1 VFIYLIRFCIYHL
14 SAIAGSRSSGL
25 IAQCWASMVAMGED
39 GYMNNAK
46 AILDTV
52 QEMDKALATIPEFE
66 IIGQSQAMI
75 VCFRSRD
82 PAALNI
88 YAVGDGMSKKGW
100 SLNLLQKP
108 ASIHLCVTV
117 KSVGKTDVFISDLKE
132 VIADL
137 KKSGDSATG
146 GTAAIY
152 GMASTLPD
160 GPIDEMM
167 KSYQDVVYMV

>member
-1 VFIYLIRFCIYHL
+1 
-14 SAIAGSRSSGL
+14 
-25 IAQCWASMVAMGED
+25 MK
-39 GYMNNAK
+39 NAK

-52 QEMDKALATIPEFE
+52 QEMDRGLATIPEFE
-66 IIGQSQAMI
+66 IIGQSQCMI
-75 VCFRSRD
+75 VCFRCKD
-82 PAALNI
+82 PEALNI

-117 KSVGKTDVFISDLKE
+117 RSVGKSDLFITELKE
-132 VIADL
+132 VIAEL
-137 KKSGDSATG
+137 KASGNSATG

>member
-1 VFIYLIRFCIYHL
+1 
-14 SAIAGSRSSGL
+14 
-25 IAQCWASMVAMGED
+25 MVAMGEE
-39 GYMNNAK
+39 GYMRNAK

-52 QEMDKALATIPEFE
+52 QEMAKGLATIPEFE
-66 IIGQSQAMI
+66 VIGQSQAMI

-82 PAALNI
+82 PKALNI

-117 KSVGKTDVFISDLKE
+117 KGVGKSDLFISELKE
-132 VIADL
+132 VISEL
-137 KKSGDSATG
+137 KSSGSSTTG